1 MNLEPCEP
9 SREGCDRPRPS
20 GRRGGLSGDAG
31 DGDGGP
37 NAPSEMTGVLAGLGL
52 VIGMPL
58 SRPARG
64 EVGLPGP
71 P

>member
-1 MNLEPCEP
+1 VNFEPCEP
-9 SREGCDRPRPS
+9 SREGCDRPRVS
-20 GRRGGLSGDAG
+20 GRRGGSIGGGA
-31 DGDGGP
+31 GDGGP
-37 NAPSEMTGVLAGLGL
+37 NAPSEITGVLAGLGL

>member
-1 MNLEPCEP
+1 VNLEPCEP
-9 SREGCDRPRPS
+9 SREGCDRPRES
-20 GRRGGLSGDAG
+20 GRRGGSSGG
-31 DGDGGP
+31 GGDGGP

>member
-9 SREGCDRPRPS
+9 SRDGWDRPRTS
-20 GRRGGLSGDAG
+20 GRRGGSSGVDTE
-31 DGDGGP
+31 DGGP
-37 NAPSEMTGVLAGLGL
+37 NAPSEITGVLAGLGR
-52 VIGMPL
+52 VTGMPL
-58 SRPARG
+58 SRLNAWG